1 VHLENFYAQL
11 GVLSPHTHNL
21 TPLFANLQKCGVI
34 YCKSTDKIIIFAA
47 KCNALIVNEKKE

>member
-1 VHLENFYAQL
+1 M
-11 GVLSPHTHNL
+11 
-21 TPLFANLQKCGVI
+21 LFANLQKCGVI